1 MTADAAVEDYAALA
15 GVFGVLV
22 EILEER
28 NAGLEERNAGL
39 EERNAGLEER
49 NAGLEQRNAEL
60 SAQLAGLLERVAKLE
75 RQVSRNSGNSGM
87 PPSADDLPGRTAPAP
102 KPERERGGK
111 KKQGKQP
118 GAPGAHLA
126 WSESPDDR
134 KPLFPSGE
142 CDCGRD
148 LGDAVDLGVARSH
161 QVVDTPVVTASVIQ
175 YDEHAVR
182 CRCGRAHVAPP
193 PDGAGEAGTVAYGLN
208 LQAWVVFL
216 LVMHH
221 VPVERC
227 AQVIEALTG
236 ARPSDG
242 FVHSMI
248 ARAAAAV
255 RGVNMLIRALIITAS
270 VISADETPIRVGPG
284 PKASKKY
291 LLVACTNLLT
301 YFYLGD
307 RSMKTFDCFVFPD
320 LSGAVIVHDR
330 YRNYDK
336 IPGVAHQLCTQHLLR
351 DLEDAAQA
359 YPGAVWPAQAAEALR
374 ALIHASNIARDQGLA
389 SVPAGEI
396 AADLKLFRHAV
407 LVGLSQVPRVPGANT
422 KQKPGRTLL
431 ECLRDREE
439 DVLRFLTDTRIPP
452 TSNQAERDLRPAKT
466 QQKISGRLRSEAR
479 TRNRY
484 AIRGYLDTARK
495 HGADVMAAIRGVLTG
510 NPWNPPL
517 PA

>member
-1 MTADAAVEDYAALA
+1 MLAVTAAGAAVDDLAAVA
-15 GVFGVLV
+15 GIVDVLG
-22 EILEER
+22 EILAEKNASLADLAER
-28 NAGLEERNAGL
+28 NG
-39 EERNAGLEER
+39 
-49 NAGLEQRNAEL
+49 QL
-60 SAQLAGLLERVAKLE
+60 SGQVEALSGQVEALLARVARLERAN
-75 RQVSRNSGNSGM
+75 SRNSGNSGM
-87 PPSADDLPGRTAPAP
+87 SPSSDDIPGRTRPAP
-102 KPERERGGK
+102 KPGRGRGGK

-126 WSESPDDR
+126 WSDDPDDR
-134 KPLFPSGE
+134 EPLFPHGE
-142 CDCGRD
+142 CGCGRD
-148 LGDAVDLGVARSH
+148 LGDALDLGIARSH
-161 QVVDTPVVTASVIQ
+161 QIVDTPEVTAAVTQ
-175 YDEHAVR
+175 YDGHAVQ
-182 CRCGRAHVAPP
+182 CRCGKTHVAEPP
-193 PDGAGEAGTVAYGLN
+193 AGAGESGTVTYGLN

-227 AQVIEALTG
+227 AQIIEALTG

-248 ARAAAAV
+248 ARAALAV

-284 PKASKKY
+284 PKAKKKY
-291 LLVACTNLLT
+291 LLVACTSLLT
-301 YFYLGD
+301 YFFLGG
-307 RSMKTFDCFVFPD
+307 RSMETFDCFVFPD
-320 LSGAVIVHDR
+320 LSGSVIVHDR

-336 IPGVAHQLCTQHLLR
+336 IPGVLHQLCTQHLLR
-351 DLEDAAQA
+351 DLEDAAQT
-359 YPGAVWPAQAAEALR
+359 YPDAVWPGQAAEALR
-374 ALIHASNIARDQGLA
+374 ALVHASNVARDKGLA
-389 SVPAGEI
+389 SVPADD
-396 AADLKLFRHAV
+396 DLKLFRRAV
-407 LVGLSQVPRVPGANT
+407 VVGLSEVARVPGANT
-422 KQKPGRTLL
+422 RQKPGRTLL
-431 ECLRDREE
+431 ECLRDREA

-495 HGADVMAAIRGVLTG
+495 HGAGVMAAIRSALAG
-510 NPWNPPL
+510 NPWMPPL

>member
-1 MTADAAVEDYAALA
+1 MLAVTAADAAVDDLAAVAGIVDVMGEMLA
-15 GVFGVLV
+15 EKNASLAD
-22 EILEER
+22 LAER
-28 NAGLEERNAGL
+28 NGR
-39 EERNAGLEER
+39 
-49 NAGLEQRNAEL
+49 L
-60 SAQLAGLLERVAKLE
+60 SGQVEALSGQVEALLERVARLE

-87 PPSADDLPGRTAPAP
+87 SPSSDDIPGRTPPGP
-102 KPERERGGK
+102 KPERGRGGK
-111 KKQGKQP
+111 KRQGKQP

-126 WSESPDDR
+126 WSDDPGDR
-134 KPLFPSGE
+134 KPLFPRGE
-142 CDCGRD
+142 CGCGRD
-148 LGDAVDLGVARSH
+148 LDDALDLGIARSH
-161 QVVDTPVVTASVIQ
+161 QVVDTPEATAAVTR

-182 CRCGRAHVAPP
+182 CRCGKTHVAEPP
-193 PDGAGEAGTVAYGLN
+193 AGAGEPGTVTYGLN
-208 LQAWVVFL
+208 LQALVVFL

-248 ARAAAAV
+248 ARAAIAV
-255 RGVNMLIRALIITAS
+255 RGVNMLIRALVITAS

-284 PKASKKY
+284 PKTRKKY

-301 YFYLGD
+301 CFFLGG
-307 RSMKTFDCFVFPD
+307 RSMETFDCFVFPD

-330 YRNYDK
+330 YQNYDK
-336 IPGVAHQLCTQHLLR
+336 IPGVLHQLCTQHLLR

-359 YPGAVWPAQAAEALR
+359 CPDAVWPGQAAEALR
-374 ALIHASNIARDQGLA
+374 ALIHASNAARDNGLA
-389 SVPAGEI
+389 AVPAGET

-407 LVGLSQVPRVPGANT
+407 LVGLSEIPRVPGANT

-431 ECLRDREE
+431 ECLRDREA

-495 HGADVMAAIRGVLTG
+495 HGARLMPAIRGALTG
-510 NPWNPPL
+510 NPWMPPL

>member
-1 MTADAAVEDYAALA
+1 MLVVTAVDAAVDDLAVVAAL
-15 GVFGVLV
+15 VDVLG
-22 EILEER
+22 EMLAEK
-28 NAGLEERNAGL
+28 NAGLAGLAERNGQLPGQVEA
-39 EERNAGLEER
+39 
-49 NAGLEQRNAEL
+49 L
-60 SAQLAGLLERVAKLE
+60 SGQVEVLLARVAKLE

-87 PPSADDLPGRTAPAP
+87 SPSSDDIPGRTPPAS
-102 KPERERGGK
+102 KPGRGGK

-126 WSESPDDR
+126 WSDDPGDTL
-134 KPLFPSGE
+134 PLFPHGE
-142 CDCGRD
+142 CGCGRD
-148 LGDAVDLGVARSH
+148 LDDALDLGIARSH
-161 QVVDTPVVTASVIQ
+161 QIAGTPEVTATVTQ
-175 YDEHAVR
+175 YDEHAVQ
-182 CRCGRAHVAPP
+182 CRCGKTHVAEPP
-193 PDGAGEAGTVAYGLN
+193 AGAGESGTVTCGLN
-208 LQAWVVFL
+208 LQALVVFL

-227 AQVIEALTG
+227 AQIVEALTG

-248 ARAAAAV
+248 ARAAVAV

-284 PKASKKY
+284 PKTKKKY

-301 YFYLGD
+301 CFFLGG
-307 RSMKTFDCFVFPD
+307 RSMETFDCFVFPD

-330 YRNYDK
+330 YQNYDK
-336 IPGVAHQLCTQHLLR
+336 IPGVLHQLCTQHLLR
-351 DLEDAAQA
+351 DLEDAVQA
-359 YPGAVWPAQAAEALR
+359 YPGAIWPGQAAEALR
-374 ALIHASNIARDQGLA
+374 ALIHASNVARDKGLA
-389 SVPAGEI
+389 SVPDDET
-396 AADLKLFRHAV
+396 AADLRLFRHAV
-407 LVGLSQVPRVPGANT
+407 LAGLSGIPRVPGANT

-431 ECLRDREE
+431 ECLKNREH
-439 DVLRFLTDTRIPP
+439 DVLRFLTGTRIPP

-479 TRNRY
+479 TRNRD

-495 HGADVMAAIRGVLTG
+495 HGTGLMTAIRGALAG
-510 NPWNPPL
+510 NPWMPPL